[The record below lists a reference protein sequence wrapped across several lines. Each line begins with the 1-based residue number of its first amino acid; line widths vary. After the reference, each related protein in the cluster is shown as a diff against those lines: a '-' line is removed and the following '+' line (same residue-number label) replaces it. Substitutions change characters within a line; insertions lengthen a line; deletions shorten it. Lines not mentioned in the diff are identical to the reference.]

1 MKSFEIDFEKLAG
14 RIRLCHSA
22 ELLGEHLLEIL
33 KTIMVMGQPWPMEH
47 NMSLEPWS
55 RAS

>member
-14 RIRLCHSA
+14 RIRLCRSA

-33 KTIMVMGQPWPMEH
+33 KTIRVMGQPWPMEH

-55 RAS
+55 RVS